1 MEAVP
6 PKFETLYQRAG
17 ALLEA
22 DPTAEQAI
30 AALTAGGEI
39 HGIANHGVQAG
50 NREDEAAFVKA
61 LAESGDGRLL
71 CLVCVWRGL
80 TPDLPSMG
88 LRKAL
93 LKLDPANRE
102 TELLLRGEG
111 YQVRTIGSTMPE
123 GSE

>member
-1 MEAVP
+1 MKAVP
-6 PKFETLYQRAG
+6 SQFETLYQRAG

-30 AALTAGGEI
+30 AVLTAGGEI

-50 NREDEAAFVKA
+50 NREDEAIFVKA
-61 LAESGDGRLL
+61 LDESGGGRLL

-80 TPDLPSMG
+80 TLDVPSIG

-102 TELLLRGEG
+102 TELLLRGEE